1 MKVVILNKMV
11 KPMETQAVKARDI
24 QTDNPAALLAAAE
37 RALAADD
44 FHQAIDLLSTANR
57 CSRNPDIERRLVEIR
72 VRAAQC
78 LAWPDVSWSAHYD
91 DRFESLASFPEITR
105 DELDSGMLRDG
116 MLGKGGLIVRGL
128 MDEGVAGEM
137 RENIAR
143 AFTSRKLLAEGLP
156 RTEEAPWYVR
166 SGAVAGDPIQFES
179 SGAEKFTN
187 TGSIWAVD
195 SPPNAFRLIEF
206 YRELGLPGILH
217 DYFGEDALLSV
228 RKWVLRCI
236 PPNNGAQSGWHQDG
250 RFLGENIRTVNL
262 WIALSD
268 CGHDAPAPGLD
279 LVADNSR
286 TIYETGTHGADFDW
300 TVGQGL
306 VDAIGRKFPVVRP
319 RFNVGDAVFFDH
331 FNLHRTGFGEHDR
344 ENRYAVESWFFAAST
359 APAKQ
364 RPLLF

>member
-1 MKVVILNKMV
+1 
-11 KPMETQAVKARDI
+11 METEALTVRD
-24 QTDNPAALLAAAE
+24 TRSDNPAALLADAE
-37 RALAADD
+37 QALAAGN
-44 FHQAIDLLSTANR
+44 FHRAIDLLSTANR
-57 CSRNPDIERRLVEIR
+57 QARNPDIEQRLVEIR
-72 VRAAQC
+72 VRAAQQ
-78 LAWPDVSWSAHYD
+78 LSWPEVAWSAHYN
-91 DRFESLASFPEITR
+91 DRFGSLRGFPEIGR
-105 DELDSGMLRDG
+105 AELDSGVLRDG

-128 MDEGVAGEM
+128 MDEDLAREM

-143 AFTSRKLLAEGLP
+143 AFISRKLLAEGLP
-156 RTEEAPWYVR
+156 RDGEAQWYVR
-166 SGAVAGDPIQFES
+166 SGAVAGDPVKFEPP
-179 SGAEKFTN
+179 GAEKYTDN
-187 TGSIWAVD
+187 GSIWAVD

-217 DYFGEDALLSV
+217 DYFGEDGLLSV

-250 RFLGENIRTVNL
+250 RFLGDNLRTVNL

-286 TIYETGTHGADFDW
+286 TIYETGTQGADFDW

-306 VDAIGRKFPVVRP
+306 VDTIGRKFPVVRP
-319 RFNVGDAVFFDH
+319 RFKVGDAVFFDH

-364 RPLLF
+364 RPLVF